1 MPDAVPAVPDQC
13 GGEHRPRAAP
23 HHHRLARD
31 RQHASYF
38 LGERG
43 PVRFGELL
51 ARVVDEMVTDYE
63 FSGFG

>member
-1 MPDAVPAVPDQC
+1 M
-13 GGEHRPRAAP
+13 HRRASARAAP
-23 HHHRLARD
+23 HHHRLALR
-31 RQHASYF
+31 RQHAGYL

-51 ARVVDEMVTDYE
+51 AHVVNEMVADYE